1 MLAFAFA
8 GSASAALHVNW
19 MPGAPSP
26 GTPARYD
33 RVGVL
38 KIGPAQ
44 AKNVLVLEPGTSA
57 GSAYFVPLARW
68 IVSKEKGWQVWAVE
82 RRENLLEDQSVL
94 NLAKE
99 HKTTATEV
107 FDYYL
112 GYLID
117 PSITHHFH
125 PVPNTS
131 VEFAKRWG
139 MKVAVGDLHRV
150 IAAAHKLGGKV
161 VLGGHSLGGTVVTA
175 YATWDF
181 GGHAGA
187 DELSGLVYIDGG
199 SFGGESAAAAQA
211 ALAKLS
217 DPASVALAELRRDPR
232 PGRRHLQLDRLAG
245 GAPVPQPAV
254 ARAVVG
260 TAESVST

>member
-1 MLAFAFA
+1 
-8 GSASAALHVNW
+8 

-38 KIGPAQ
+38 KVGPAH

-99 HKTTATEV
+99 RKATATEV
-107 FDYYL
+107 YDYYL

-117 PSITHHFH
+117 SSITHHFV
-125 PVPNTS
+125 PVPNAS
-131 VEFAKRWG
+131 VEFAKQWG

-161 VLGGHSLGGTVVTA
+161 VLGGHSLGGSVVTA

-181 GGHAGA
+181 GGHPGA

-199 SFGGESAAAAQA
+199 SFGAESAASAQA
-211 ALAKLS
+211 ALGGLNAPSASPWLNFGGIPAPNAGIFSSTGSLS
-217 DPASVALAELRRDPR
+217 
-232 PGRRHLQLDRLAG
+232 
-245 GAPVPQPAV
+245 GAPVPQPAL
-254 ARAVVG
+254 RSG
-260 TAESVST
+260 SRLGC